1 LKEQERQKPAPSQ
14 VHAKDKDDHVFLDLS
29 SHVCNLSTA
38 SPPSV
43 SVEAS
48 CSGTGRLKAKV
59 QDRYRLLRQAIEQHT
74 KFSCAGG
81 GGQWEQVLQDSEQR
95 GCLDGEGAVPGHV
108 HRALGIPGRRRTRPR
123 RQAGQSVPAL
133 SCGGGRPARSRGDRE
148 METGMSARHGAVEI
162 GARRT
167 GRP

>member
-108 HRALGIPGRRRTRPR
+108 HRAFGIPG
-123 RQAGQSVPAL
+123 AG
-133 SCGGGRPARSRGDRE
+133 GHDRGGRPGNPFQRSPAAGE
-148 METGMSARHGAVEI
+148 GRHGA
-162 GARRT
+162 GAT
-167 GRP
+167 GRWRRG